1 MKTHPFKVRTVSFFY
16 LVFLLSSCSFFG
28 PEFTETKIIKPG
40 MTQELTVLPH
50 KDQNNV
56 VIIRYESSTNT
67 NYQLKVAFYY
77 GKHLRPNSTESIN
90 IPNGTVEGEWRRD
103 FYGDRANGRVI
114 VTYIPEHYDANG
126 EVRLF
131 TAIE

>member
-1 MKTHPFKVRTVSFFY
+1 MKTHLFKVRTVNFFY
-16 LVFLLSSCSFFG
+16 LVCLFSSCSFFG
-28 PEFTETKIIKPG
+28 TEFKETKMIKPG

-56 VIIRYESSTNT
+56 VIIRYESMTNT
-67 NYQLKVAFYY
+67 NYQLKVEFYY
-77 GKHLRPNSTESIN
+77 GKNLPPNSTESIN
-90 IPNGTVEGEWRRD
+90 IPNGTVNGEWRRD
-103 FYGDRANGRVI
+103 FYGDRANGRVV
-114 VTYIPEHYDANG
+114 VTYLPEHYDANG